1 MIKVLHWCALRISGA
16 AESLSD
22 FAVWLH
28 EKGGNLELWCD
39 SRAQRRKWVRWG
51 KEHNLTVTWFDVPK
65 LDPSDFKGEYVPF
78 GPRPW
83 PITMLDEWE
92 PKAPLSVQNILNPL
106 LDKEGE

>member
-39 SRAQRRKWVRWG
+39 SRAQRRKWLQWG
-51 KEHNLTVTWFDVPK
+51 KKHRLKVTWFDLPEC
-65 LDPSDFKGEYVPF
+65 DPSEFKIPMPGKYVPF
-78 GPRPW
+78 EPRPW
-83 PITMLDEWE
+83 PITMLDEYVT
-92 PKAPLSVQNILNPL
+92 PT
-106 LDKEGE
+106 DKEAPTDE